1 MIYTSYFANWRKFPP
16 GAKVIGVTRWP
27 PHAFAGLN
35 WNDLAPSQE
44 LLNSWKIKQLDE
56 KQFKYQ
62 YLREL
67 LGKDRQLVRGELRQL
82 DKQAGNVVL
91 CCYEKKGDFCHRH
104 ILAEWLDMGIEEL

>member
-16 GAKVIGVTRWP
+16 GAKVIGITRYP
-27 PHAFAGLN
+27 PNNFKGLN
-35 WNDLAPSQE
+35 WNELAPSQK
-44 LLNSWKIKQLDE
+44 LLNEWKTKSMNE
-56 KQFKYQ
+56 KEFYWQ

-67 LGKDRQLVRGELRQL
+67 INKDKSTIKGELRQL